1 MVDFCLLLQKE
12 DHLMDS
18 LRSWCLMLKQRKR
31 SIKFLLMMSNSC
43 LLNFLKTPI
52 CFLQLVT
59 TEHKVDLHM
68 LDRLYTFMT
77 SSMAEETY
85 FAKVLFPSEFM
96 QPNGTSTL
104 NMMAM
109 SLLLCPTMT
118 TITGESQQLY
128 KCNISREN
136 VLNKKRKPD

>member
-1 MVDFCLLLQKE
+1 
-12 DHLMDS
+12 
-18 LRSWCLMLKQRKR
+18 
-31 SIKFLLMMSNSC
+31 
-43 LLNFLKTPI
+43 
-52 CFLQLVT
+52 
-59 TEHKVDLHM
+59 
-68 LDRLYTFMT
+68 
-77 SSMAEETY
+77 MAEETY

-118 TITGESQQLY
+118 TITGESQKLY